1 MIEEDF
7 QCWQEYKTQ
16 RWVFNKLEVAMK
28 LGYDCGPAG
37 VPITKDGY
45 YIVRPIYNLYGMGI
59 GAKKKYLSLKDDSED
74 MIHHKHIPPGYFW
87 CEWFS
92 GKHHSVDF
100 KKQNGRWV
108 AFNEVVGYHYNDD
121 NLVKFE
127 RWEVIEPSFELPE
140 WVHELNTEKYL
151 NIESKDTNI
160 IEIHLRSGNDH
171 MWGLDVGSIAYPV
184 WDGDNYEHLKNLDF
198 IGNMHEESFKYQAD
212 GYLKDLRLGF
222 YIDKSKQ

>member
-59 GAKKKYLSLKDDSED
+59 GAKKKYLSLKDDSEG
-74 MIHHKHIPPGYFW
+74 MIDHEHISPGYFW

-108 AFNEVVGYHYNDD
+108 AFNEVIGYHYNED

-127 RWEVIEPSFELPE
+127 RWEVVEPSFKLPE
-140 WVHELNTEKYL
+140 WVHELSTEKYL
-151 NIESKDTNI
+151 NIESKDNNI
-160 IEIHLRSGNDH
+160 IEIHLRSGNDQ
-171 MWGLDVGSIAYPV
+171 MWDLDVGSIAYPV
-184 WDGDNYEHLKNLDF
+184 WSGDNYEHLKNLDF
-198 IGNMHEESFKYQAD
+198 IGNMHKESFKYQAD
-212 GYLKDLRLGF
+212 GHLKDVRLGF
-222 YIDKSKQ
+222 YINKGK

>member
-87 CEWFS
+87 CQWFS

-108 AFNEVVGYHYNDD
+108 AFNEVVGYH
-121 NLVKFE
+121 
-127 RWEVIEPSFELPE
+127 
-140 WVHELNTEKYL
+140 
-151 NIESKDTNI
+151 
-160 IEIHLRSGNDH
+160 
-171 MWGLDVGSIAYPV
+171 
-184 WDGDNYEHLKNLDF
+184 
-198 IGNMHEESFKYQAD
+198 
-212 GYLKDLRLGF
+212 
-222 YIDKSKQ
+222 

>member
-74 MIHHKHIPPGYFW
+74 MIHHKHIPPSYFW

-121 NLVKFE
+121 KIMRDWKKNRSFMITNSGYDAYFGISSTALAQDAEFDVDEGATKAKIKTAFVKSLKTKKLNKKVLGEFMELV
-127 RWEVIEPSFELPE
+127 
-140 WVHELNTEKYL
+140 
-151 NIESKDTNI
+151 
-160 IEIHLRSGNDH
+160 
-171 MWGLDVGSIAYPV
+171 A
-184 WDGDNYEHLKNLDF
+184 
-198 IGNMHEESFKYQAD
+198 
-212 GYLKDLRLGF
+212 
-222 YIDKSKQ
+222 